1 MNKKIVIMLAAVVAV
16 VSVILVSILGQ
27 IPNFETNIL
36 VKEIVIEGYLDENN
50 NLIPCKIN
58 ANGDKIISLDE
69 IEPDTILVLK
79 VSVNPDNANNPDVRY
94 AIDVTDGSVDY
105 YPMEWEIVGR
115 DSLSGEGV
123 SFEAVRTFYSDKDWM
138 MDRVDQFEWDVK
150 MIARM
155 APYAAIQYIKK
166 KIGYDDFLK
175 DYAYTSGIPR
185 ADLNEVLLEIEEAAK
200 PYASGEEWLA
210 HIREYTEMLR
220 MKEKERNHSEEGVRL
235 MTLHA
240 AKGLE
245 FSNVLIIGANEG
257 RMPYQKAKTDA
268 QIEEERRLFYVGM
281 TRAMDELKICYVKTK
296 NGKETSPSRFVE
308 ELLENAD

>member
-1 MNKKIVIMLAAVVAV
+1 MRERLPNLYEHFIAQDLQAYIRL
-16 VSVILVSILGQ
+16 SLGQ
-27 IPNFETNIL
+27 GSRTDFLRVMNRP
-36 VKEIVIEGYLDENN
+36 K
-50 NLIPCKIN
+50 
-58 ANGDKIISLDE
+58 
-69 IEPDTILVLK
+69 
-79 VSVNPDNANNPDVRY
+79 RY
-94 AIDVTDGSVDY
+94 I
-105 YPMEWEIVGR
+105 GR